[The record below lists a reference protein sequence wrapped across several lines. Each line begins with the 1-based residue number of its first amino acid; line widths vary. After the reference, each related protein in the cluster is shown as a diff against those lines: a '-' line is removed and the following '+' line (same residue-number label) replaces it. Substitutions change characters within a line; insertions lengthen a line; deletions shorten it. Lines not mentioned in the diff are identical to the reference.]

1 MTVITDYIEEADA
14 KQQPQLTAMYQIL
27 KSLLPDATETLSYG
41 MPAFHQKKDIVY
53 FAPMKN
59 HLGFYPTNTP
69 IAHFE
74 DDLEGRY
81 KYSKG
86 AVQFDYNKP
95 LPAELIAK
103 MVLFKLAEVQK

>member
-1 MTVITDYIEEADA
+1 MTVITDYIEKADPT
-14 KQQPQLTAMYQIL
+14 QQPQLTAMYYIL
-27 KSLLPDATETLSYG
+27 KPLLPDATEVLSYG
-41 MPAFHQKKDIVY
+41 MPAFHQEKDIVY

-69 IAHFE
+69 IAAFE
-74 DDLEGRY
+74 DELVGHY

-86 AVQFDYNKP
+86 AIQFSYHQP

-103 MVLFKLAEVQK
+103 MVRFRLAELQK